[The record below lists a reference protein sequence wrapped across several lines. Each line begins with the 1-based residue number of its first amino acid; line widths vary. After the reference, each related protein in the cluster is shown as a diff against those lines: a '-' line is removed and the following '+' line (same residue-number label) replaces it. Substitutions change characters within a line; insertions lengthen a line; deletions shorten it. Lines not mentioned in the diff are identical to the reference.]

1 MKVWTSHGKFCGGAD
16 LQWKANL
23 RSMQLKDWS
32 VRELTLATALHTVGC
47 FLQHIKIQHTFTR
60 VAVNDAKHIFPRL
73 KCLYILLSTKWY
85 WEEITK
91 KDGSVTFFFI
101 YLICFTLVVAFVL
114 VDNETDDDKL
124 GSFSGILGA
133 GWIWLGHK
141 TSGRTFDR

>member
-1 MKVWTSHGKFCGGAD
+1 MSIYIVVH
-16 LQWKANL
+16 QVIL
-23 RSMQLKDWS
+23 R
-32 VRELTLATALHTVGC
+32 R
-47 FLQHIKIQHTFTR
+47 
-60 VAVNDAKHIFPRL
+60 NN
-73 KCLYILLSTKWY
+73 
-85 WEEITK
+85 K
-91 KDGSVTFFFI
+91 KRWLCNFFFI